1 MTSSND
7 PSPPLTTS
15 GLTAFCKAT
24 ADSLRLNV
32 LRALKNE
39 SFGVMELCQIFDMAQ
54 PGMSHHLKTLLAA
67 GLVATRREG
76 NSIFYR

>member
-15 GLTAFCKAT
+15 DLTAFCKAT

-32 LRALKNE
+32 LRALRNE
-39 SFGVMELCQIFDMAQ
+39 SFGVMELCQFSTWRSPVCLTI
-54 PGMSHHLKTLLAA
+54 
-67 GLVATRREG
+67 
-76 NSIFYR
+76 